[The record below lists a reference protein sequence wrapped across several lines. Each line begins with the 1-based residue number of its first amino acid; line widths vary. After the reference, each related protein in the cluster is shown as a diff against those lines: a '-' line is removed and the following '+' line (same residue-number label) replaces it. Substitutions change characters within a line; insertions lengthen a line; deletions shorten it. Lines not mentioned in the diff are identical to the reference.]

1 MPGKRSNGGRRIY
14 VPRFGVEPTRHA
26 RVALVPVGP
35 AKVEQ
40 SFAEKDGA
48 DPIPLAGPPE
58 KAQPP
63 WVNTPR
69 GGPTQHAEVTIIRA
83 AISEYQKR
91 LLCAR

>member
-1 MPGKRSNGGRRIY
+1 MEPS
-14 VPRFGVEPTRHA
+14 FGEKNS
-26 RVALVPVGP
+26 VAPILR
-35 AKVEQ
+35 
-40 SFAEKDGA
+40 AES
-48 DPIPLAGPPE
+48 PLE

-83 AISEYQKR
+83 AISDYQKS